1 MPRNKEQAE
10 QIRAESR
17 EKILKTAL
25 RLFAEKGYDGCN
37 VSDIARAAGMSQGN
51 IYWYFPSKQEI
62 FKAVLL
68 EGFTSL
74 GTIIADAA
82 SDELPAIPK
91 LDIFLS
97 RFYAMMREAEGEDF
111 LNIVISLAARGDLSK
126 IFADY
131 GLSTHQIGAG
141 YHQSLNAILAQGQ
154 AEGVVMQGVDPNLLS
169 TFVFSFINGLV
180 MMYPDEWREIPEVV
194 IRQAVQ
200 RLLGINPQ

>member
-1 MPRNKEQAE
+1 MPRNKEQTE

-17 EKILKTAL
+17 EKILNTAR

-51 IYWYFPSKQEI
+51 IYWYFPSKKEI

-68 EGFTSL
+68 EGFMSL

-82 SDELPAIPK
+82 SDEITAVEK
-91 LDIFLS
+91 LDIFLD
-97 RFYAMMREAEGEDF
+97 RFYKLMKEEKGEEF
-111 LNIVISLAARGDLSK
+111 LTIVVSLSARGDLSQ
-126 IFADY
+126 IFADF

-154 AEGVVMQGVDPNLLS
+154 AEGVVLQGVDPNLLS
-169 TFVFSFINGLV
+169 TFVFSFINGL
-180 MMYPDEWREIPEVV
+180 MTMYPDEWKDIPDAV
-194 IRQAVQ
+194 IRQAIH
-200 RLLGINPQ
+200 RLLGMNPR

>member
-1 MPRNKEQAE
+1 M
-10 QIRAESR
+10 
-17 EKILKTAL
+17 
-25 RLFAEKGYDGCN
+25 
-37 VSDIARAAGMSQGN
+37 
-51 IYWYFPSKQEI
+51 
-62 FKAVLL
+62 
-68 EGFTSL
+68 SL

-82 SDELPAIPK
+82 LDEITAVEK
-91 LDIFLS
+91 LDIFLD
-97 RFYAMMREAEGEDF
+97 RFYKLMKEEKGEEF
-111 LNIVISLAARGDLSK
+111 LTIVVSLSARGDLSQ
-126 IFADY
+126 IFADF